1 MILSIFL
8 LKSNIRKMQE
18 IIVYDLNQTLYKK
31 SSKDEFFKFICYKK
45 GYKLLHLFQIGWLL
59 VLGKLHITSKTY
71 FKENF
76 YDYLNKLP
84 PEKVKKYAKQFWNIE
99 FPEHFREDILADIKE
114 KDKAGIKVY
123 IVTGGFEVYTKYLE
137 ELLPL
142 KVIGTLTKYENEDY
156 KIIGKT
162 CNDAEKVKRLD
173 AEIDGEYKLLEAY
186 SDDDE
191 EILYKAEKGYLL
203 EEGEL
208 KLVQNRKK

>member
-1 MILSIFL
+1 
-8 LKSNIRKMQE
+8 MQE

-45 GYKLLHLFQIGWLL
+45 GYKLLHLFQIGWLKA
-59 VLGKLHITSKTY
+59 LGKLRIMSKTY

-76 YDYLNKLP
+76 YNYLNKLP
-84 PEKVKKYAKQFWNIE
+84 PEKVEKYAKQFWDVE
-99 FPEHFREDILADIKE
+99 FPEHFREEMVADIRE

-123 IVTGGFEVYTKYLE
+123 IVTGGFEIYTKYLE

-142 KVIGTLTKYENEDY
+142 KVIGTITKYENEDY

-173 AEIDGEYKLLEAY
+173 AEMNGEYRLLEAY

-203 EEGEL
+203 EDDKL
-208 KLVQNRKK
+208 KLVQNKEG

>member
-1 MILSIFL
+1 
-8 LKSNIRKMQE
+8 MQE

-45 GYKLLHLFQIGWLL
+45 GYKLVHLFQIGCLKA
-59 VLGKLHITSKTY
+59 LGKLRIMSKTY

-84 PEKVKKYAKQFWNIE
+84 PEKVEKYAEQFWNLE
-99 FPEHFREDILADIKE
+99 FTEYFREEMVADIRE

-123 IVTGGFEVYTKYLE
+123 IVTGGFEIYTKYLE
-137 ELLPL
+137 EILPL
-142 KVIGTLTKYENEDY
+142 KVIGTITKYENQDY

-162 CNDAEKVKRLD
+162 CNDEEKVKRLD
-173 AEIDGEYKLLEAY
+173 AEMNGEYRLLEAY

-203 EEGEL
+203 EDGEL
-208 KLVQNRKK
+208 KLVQNKEG

>member
-1 MILSIFL
+1 
-8 LKSNIRKMQE
+8 MQE

-45 GYKLLHLFQIGWLL
+45 GYKLLHLFQIGWLH

-76 YDYLNKLP
+76 YDYLNKLS

-99 FPEHFREDILADIKE
+99 FPEHFREDMLTDIKE

-162 CNDAEKVKRLD
+162 CNDAEKVKRLE
-173 AEIDGEYKLLEAY
+173 AEMNGEYRLLEAY

-208 KLVQNRKK
+208 KFVQNRKK

>member
-1 MILSIFL
+1 
-8 LKSNIRKMQE
+8 MQE
-18 IIVYDLNQTLYKK
+18 IIVYDLNQTLYSN

-45 GYKLLHLFQIGWLL
+45 GYKLLHLFQIGWLKA
-59 VLGKLHITSKTY
+59 LGKLRITSKTY

-76 YDYLNKLP
+76 YNYLNKLP
-84 PEKVKKYAKQFWNIE
+84 PEKVEKYAKQFWDLE
-99 FPEHFREDILADIKE
+99 FPEHFRNDMVTDIRE
-114 KDKAGIKVY
+114 KDKSGIKVY

-173 AEIDGEYKLLEAY
+173 AKLNGEYRLLEAY

-203 EEGEL
+203 EEGKL
-208 KLVQNRKK
+208 KLVQE

>member
-1 MILSIFL
+1 
-8 LKSNIRKMQE
+8 MQE

-45 GYKLLHLFQIGWLL
+45 GYKLVHLFQIGLL
-59 VLGKLHITSKTY
+59 MVIGKLRIMSKTY

-76 YDYLNKLP
+76 YDYLNKIP
-84 PEKVKKYAKQFWNIE
+84 PEQVRKYAEQFWNVE
-99 FPEHFREDILADIKE
+99 FPEHFREDMVADIIE

-123 IVTGGFEVYTKYLE
+123 LVTGGFEVYTKYLE
-137 ELLPL
+137 KLLPL
-142 KVIGTLTKYENEDY
+142 KVVGTVTKYENEDY

-162 CNDAEKVKRLD
+162 CNDEEKLRRLD
-173 AEIDGEYKLLEAY
+173 AEINGDYKILEAY

-203 EEGEL
+203 KDGEL
-208 KLVQNRKK
+208 KSVQDS

>member
-1 MILSIFL
+1 
-8 LKSNIRKMQE
+8 MQE
-18 IIVYDLNQTLYKK
+18 IVVYDLNQTLYKK

-45 GYKLLHLFQIGWLL
+45 GYKLVHLFQIGLL
-59 VLGKLHITSKTY
+59 TALGKLRVMSKTY

-76 YDYLNKLP
+76 YNYLDNLP
-84 PEKVKKYAKQFWNIE
+84 PEQVKRYARQFWNLE
-99 FPEHFREDILADIKE
+99 FPEYFREEMIADIIE

-123 IVTGGFEVYTKYLE
+123 IITGGFEVYTKYLE

-173 AEIDGEYKLLEAY
+173 AEMNGDYKILAAY

-191 EILYKAEKGYLL
+191 EILYKAEKGYFLKDGKL
-203 EEGEL
+203 E
-208 KLVQNRKK
+208 LVQKKENNQPE

>member
-1 MILSIFL
+1 
-8 LKSNIRKMQE
+8 MQE
-18 IIVYDLNQTLYKK
+18 IVVYDLNQTLYKK

-45 GYKLLHLFQIGWLL
+45 GYKLLHLFQIGWLKG
-59 VLGKLHITSKTY
+59 LGKLRIMSKTY

-76 YDYLNKLP
+76 YNYLNKLP
-84 PEKVKKYAKQFWNIE
+84 PEKVQKYARQFWNVE
-99 FPEHFREDILADIKE
+99 FPEHFRDDMVADIRE

-142 KVIGTLTKYENEDY
+142 KVIGTITKYENEDY

-173 AEIDGEYKLLEAY
+173 AEMNGEYRLLEAY

-203 EEGEL
+203 EDGEL
-208 KLVQNRKK
+208 KLVQK

>member
-1 MILSIFL
+1 
-8 LKSNIRKMQE
+8 MQE
-18 IIVYDLNQTLYKK
+18 ITVYDLNQTLYKK

-45 GYKLLHLFQIGWLL
+45 GYKLVHLFQIGLL
-59 VLGKLHITSKTY
+59 MVIGKLRIMSKTY

-76 YDYLNKLP
+76 YDYLNKIP
-84 PEKVKKYAKQFWNIE
+84 PEQVRKYAEQFWNVE
-99 FPEHFREDILADIKE
+99 FPEHFREDMVADIIE

-123 IVTGGFEVYTKYLE
+123 LVTGGFEVYTKYLE

-142 KVIGTLTKYENEDY
+142 KVVGTVTKYENEDY

-162 CNDAEKVKRLD
+162 CNDEEKLRRLD
-173 AEIDGEYKLLEAY
+173 AEINGDYKILEAY

-203 EEGEL
+203 KDGEL
-208 KLVQNRKK
+208 KSVQDS

>member
-1 MILSIFL
+1 
-8 LKSNIRKMQE
+8 MQE

-45 GYKLLHLFQIGWLL
+45 GYKLVHLFQIGWLKA
-59 VLGKLHITSKTY
+59 LGKLRIMSKTY

-76 YDYLNKLP
+76 YDYLNKIP
-84 PEKVKKYAKQFWNIE
+84 PEKVEKYAKQFWNLE
-99 FPEHFREDILADIKE
+99 FPEYFREEMVVDIRE

-137 ELLPL
+137 KLLPL

-173 AEIDGEYKLLEAY
+173 AEINGEYRLLEAY

-208 KLVQNRKK
+208 KLVQKQE